1 MVSHAQN
8 ELVIKM
14 DYSSGC
20 DTRYI
25 EDISVYLLKCSVN
38 CALCSSGSNCKTCI
52 SGYTLEAN
60 GSCIL

>member
-1 MVSHAQN
+1 LVSHAQN
-8 ELVIKM
+8 ELFIKM

-38 CALCSSGSNCKTCI
+38 CALC
-52 SGYTLEAN
+52 
-60 GSCIL
+60 